1 MRTISRLTESG
12 TRPPLMK
19 TTKPYGADGVADS
32 TLVAANEPTMPQ
44 AAQKERALQSGP
56 TCGWDPYDVW
66 RTRVKTPRETG
77 TPAL

>member
-1 MRTISRLTESG
+1 
-12 TRPPLMK
+12 
-19 TTKPYGADGVADS
+19 
-32 TLVAANEPTMPQ
+32 MPK

-56 TCGWDPYDVW
+56 TRGWDPYDVW